1 MHIGPFLVQDFH
13 DENDKWNTLFS
24 SKDDEISRGD
34 CTVYDSMDLN
44 EEESD
49 SELAVSDEL
58 CLRASAHG
66 NCDTDS
72 TAPTELPL
80 QTTCQAGYIQGHL
93 VQTKAVTLVQMHNAM
108 DQAPIIE

>member
-24 SKDDEISRGD
+24 SKNDVISRDD
-34 CTVYDSMDLN
+34 CTIYDSVDFN

-49 SELAVSDEL
+49 SGQTLSDEL
-58 CLRASAHG
+58 CLRASG

-72 TAPTELPL
+72 TAPIDLPL
-80 QTTCQAGYIQGHL
+80 RTTCHAGYIQGQS
-93 VQTKAVTLVQMHNAM
+93 VQTTAVTLVQMHNPM
-108 DQAPIIE
+108 DQTPIIE

>member
-24 SKDDEISRGD
+24 SKNDVISRDD
-34 CTVYDSMDLN
+34 CTIYDSVDFN

-49 SELAVSDEL
+49 SGQTLSDEL
-58 CLRASAHG
+58 CLRASG

-72 TAPTELPL
+72 TVPIDLPL
-80 QTTCQAGYIQGHL
+80 RTTCHAGYIQGQS
-93 VQTKAVTLVQMHNAM
+93 VRTTAVTLVQMHNPM
-108 DQAPIIE
+108 DQTPIIE